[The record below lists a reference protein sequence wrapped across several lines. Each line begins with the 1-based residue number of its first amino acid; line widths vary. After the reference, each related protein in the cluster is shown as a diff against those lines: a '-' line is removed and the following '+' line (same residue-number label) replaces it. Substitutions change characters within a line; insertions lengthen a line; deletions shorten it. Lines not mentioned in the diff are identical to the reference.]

1 MLDNHSIRQFKIPSI
16 DQAYRFQAG
25 SNLAS
30 SIWER
35 PTRTLYEDEPQGLQ
49 KNLWEIDN
57 V

>member
-16 DQAYRFQAG
+16 DQAYRFQAR
-25 SNLAS
+25 SNIAP